1 MSAKPAFDLTLY
13 LVVGSGVTQGR
24 PVEEVV
30 TAAVR
35 GGVTLVQLREKA
47 FPDAEL
53 VEAARALKGRLAP
66 LGVPLI
72 VNDRVEAAKAAG
84 ADGVHLGQDD
94 LDVGRARAILGPD
107 RLIGVSAGT
116 AEEAARIDKGLADY
130 VGIGSVYA
138 TATKPDAGPPIGV
151 AGLTALAREL
161 RPLPVVAIGGIGTRQ
176 AAEVMAVQGT
186 AAQGTAA
193 QGTAAQGIA
202 GSAVDG
208 IAVVSAI
215 CGAPD
220 PEAAARAR
228 RGEIDVGR
236 EGSIPS

>member
-1 MSAKPAFDLTLY
+1 MKPPFDLTLY
-13 LVVGSGVTQGR
+13 LVVGSEATQGR

-30 TAAVR
+30 LAAVR

-47 FPDAEL
+47 FGDAEL
-53 VEAARALKGRLAP
+53 VEAARALKARLAP

-94 LDVGRARAILGPD
+94 LNAARARAVLGPAG
-107 RLIGVSAGT
+107 LIGVSAGT
-116 AEEAARIDKGLADY
+116 AAEAARVDKGLADY
-130 VGIGSVYA
+130 VGIGSVFA

-151 AGLTALAREL
+151 AGLSSLAATL
-161 RPLPVVAIGGIGTRQ
+161 APLPAVAIGGIGARE
-176 AAEVMAVQGT
+176 AAQVMA
-186 AAQGTAA
+186 
-193 QGTAAQGIA
+193 
-202 GSAVDG
+202 GSRAEG

-220 PEAAARAR
+220 PEAAARSLR
-228 RGEIDVGR
+228 REIDAGR
-236 EGSIPS
+236 DGAQLSG